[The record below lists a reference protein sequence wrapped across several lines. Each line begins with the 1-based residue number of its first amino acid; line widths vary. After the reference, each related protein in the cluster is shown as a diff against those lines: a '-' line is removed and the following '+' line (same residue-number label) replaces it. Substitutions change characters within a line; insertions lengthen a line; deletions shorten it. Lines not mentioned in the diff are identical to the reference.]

1 MFVLLNDKIADYSG
15 VDAIIL
21 LVFGAILCFLGY
33 KFFKVQIAIFGFLAG
48 FTIGVIGISVILAN
62 PAIGIAVGIVGG
74 VLFALLA
81 LKFYVVGVFLIVG
94 ALGFQATYLLSQNI
108 LLSIL
113 LGIILGI
120 IGAVLTRHMI
130 IIITAV
136 SGGIM
141 IGAGTSAL
149 LGIADTVVV
158 AATIVAYI
166 VAGLLAQYKMNPKSS
181 A

>member
-1 MFVLLNDKIADYSG
+1 MLILLNDKIAGYSG
-15 VDAIIL
+15 VDAVIL

-48 FTIGVIGISVILAN
+48 FIIGVVGISVILAN
-62 PAIGIAVGIVGG
+62 PVIGIAVGIVGG

-81 LKFYVVGVFLIVG
+81 LKFYRVGVFLIVG
-94 ALGFQATYLLSQNI
+94 ALGFQTMYLLLQNI
-108 LLSIL
+108 PLSIL

-120 IGAVLTRHMI
+120 IGAILTRHMI

-136 SGGIM
+136 AGGIM

-149 LGIADTVVV
+149 LGIADTIVV
-158 AATIVAYI
+158 AVTIVAYI
-166 VAGLLAQYKMNPKSS
+166 VAGLLVQYRINPKSS